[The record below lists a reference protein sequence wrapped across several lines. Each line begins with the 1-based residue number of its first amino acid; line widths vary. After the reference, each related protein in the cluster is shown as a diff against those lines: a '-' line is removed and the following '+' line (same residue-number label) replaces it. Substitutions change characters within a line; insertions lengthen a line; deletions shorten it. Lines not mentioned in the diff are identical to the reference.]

1 MQTKIDK
8 NTRLEIADVVRRSIA
23 EAYTI
28 YNEVWVTGDELC
40 KHIGCFKRDWLKN
53 YGSALPRTQAIV
65 EGKDGEEHKT
75 SWVYPLHKIQA
86 MMADGR
92 IKSLKVKADF
102 VQL

>member
-40 KHIGCFKRDWLKN
+40 KHIGCFKKDWLKN

-65 EGKDGEEHKT
+65 DGEEHKT

-92 IKSLKVKADF
+92 IKNLKVKADF